1 MKKSETTRSTP
12 SVKWLFIVAK
22 LATSKLLI
30 NSGCVKEWTN
40 HCNIF
45 RAYPQILEALSSL
58 VAKES
63 HGGILDNICGTLGRL
78 IFVNSSLVPL
88 KDVLPVFISY
98 LPLRQD
104 YVENDFVFKS
114 LDLIYRQGNEIL
126 LQFLERVILTALT
139 VLSKEQYSKDEVRD
153 HIFAFVKQVRN
164 DFPEKF
170 NNVVNADAEISN
182 FVQNLS

>member
-1 MKKSETTRSTP
+1 MSCIISLHLK
-12 SVKWLFIVAK
+12 V
-22 LATSKLLI
+22 LLI
-30 NSGCVKEWTN
+30 DEY
-40 HCNIF
+40 F

-78 IFVNSSLVPL
+78 IFINSNLVPL

-114 LDLIYRQGNEIL
+114 LDLVYRQGNEIL

-139 VLSKEQYSKDEVRD
+139 VLSKEQYIKDEVRD

-170 NNVVNADAEISN
+170 NNVVNANAEISS

>member
-1 MKKSETTRSTP
+1 MFS
-12 SVKWLFIVAK
+12 
-22 LATSKLLI
+22 
-30 NSGCVKEWTN
+30 
-40 HCNIF
+40 IF
-45 RAYPQILEALSSL
+45 RAYPQILDALSNL

-63 HGGILDNICGTLGRL
+63 HAGILDNICGTLGRL
-78 IFVNSSLVPL
+78 IFINSSLVPL

-104 YVENDFVFKS
+104 YVENEYVFKS

-126 LQFLERVILTALT
+126 LQFLERIILAALT
-139 VLSKEQYSKDEVRD
+139 VLSKKQHSKDQVRD

-170 NNVVNADAEISN
+170 NNVVNADLEISN
-182 FVQNLS
+182 FVQSLS

>member
-1 MKKSETTRSTP
+1 MKLHYPNFFHYHNFSS
-12 SVKWLFIVAK
+12 
-22 LATSKLLI
+22 
-30 NSGCVKEWTN
+30 
-40 HCNIF
+40 
-45 RAYPQILEALSSL
+45 RAYPQILDSLSSL

-104 YVENDFVFKS
+104 YVENEYVFKS
-114 LDLIYRQGNEIL
+114 LDLVYRQGNEVL
-126 LQFLERVILTALT
+126 LQFLERVILAALT
-139 VLSKEQYSKDEVRD
+139 VLNKKQYSKDEVRD
-153 HIFAFVKQVRN
+153 QIFAFVKQVRS

-170 NNVVNADAEISN
+170 NNVVNADAEISS
-182 FVQNLS
+182 FVQGLS